1 MFSFFTHECLASQ
14 SGINKN
20 LNKLHYRTYESVPHV
35 TVHSMG
41 LQGQLDMSETTAV
54 DTGNVSISGA
64 KESAALDHQ
73 LHMVLPDGAPL
84 DATPREATDTVEAT
98 PRETTDTVD
107 ATPAFGLQMPSGEHL
122 NNIEKVT
129 ESLFGDGGE
138 IPLVD
143 EANAGT
149 NILAQDDTLDKDCLQ
164 DASVD
169 LQRTTDNHLFVLDDA
184 THDSATR
191 VADAPDV
198 VLDSSSP
205 ARAQTLDDLNGEQ
218 SPARA
223 QTLDDL
229 NGEQRDIIHSDING
243 FEDKEMPASEITG
256 LEFSQNASVF
266 PQSTEDENAVS
277 AMGENSALQEN
288 NAGSF
293 VDMDSMG
300 HDFALKECSV
310 SRCRSFTDIYL
321 LDAFDFY

>member
-1 MFSFFTHECLASQ
+1 
-14 SGINKN
+14 
-20 LNKLHYRTYESVPHV
+20 
-35 TVHSMG
+35 MG

-54 DTGNVSISGA
+54 DTDNVSISGA
-64 KESAALDHQ
+64 KESADLDHQ
-73 LHMVLPDGAPL
+73 LNMVLPDGAPL
-84 DATPREATDTVEAT
+84 DATPREATHTVEAT
-98 PRETTDTVD
+98 PRETTDTVDATPREATNTVD

-143 EANAGT
+143 ETNAGT

-169 LQRTTDNHLFVLDDA
+169 LQRTTENHLFVLDDT

-321 LDAFDFY
+321 LDASFSVNC